1 MQYHPRS
8 THYRAFNLI
17 SFVKKQSN
25 ELIGKLANVDF
36 KRSFSDLALK
46 WKITSVTI
54 PLIIAILLL
63 GYILIKDKGE
73 EIKFTQK
80 ETYGVRCSHA
90 LRELMQAFMEH
101 RGLASFHLSGATR
114 IEDQLEQK
122 QKQIRE
128 RIQAAGKEGT
138 QYYCT
143 DLNTAA
149 EWRNIQAHWEPLQH
163 QTVNLSPQESNAR
176 HSELITLVIDLI
188 AKIKHSSNL
197 SLDPHTNTYYLA
209 DTMETQLPNL
219 INTIGILRAIA
230 IKAVEISEIEKAAE
244 ISKIEEDRI
253 DFIGS
258 QKIADLYKRRIEKN
272 INTIIKDTPALRA
285 KFKQS
290 ADEFFEANNHF
301 FNLINKSLLAGA
313 NSNSNISAS
322 DTYNTATQA
331 VNAGFDFL
339 DTISSS
345 LNEILEER
353 ITVFK
358 IEKYVAVGGMILF
371 ITFAMGVGF
380 IVIVAITRPIE
391 KAQLLSMAIASGNLE
406 NVIESRSNDE
416 TGRMLISLSNMQKKL
431 RQQAEK
437 ERLYLKELEDKNAEL
452 ERFTYTVSHDL
463 RSPLITI
470 QGFSGAL
477 KQSVAQGNSERMEK
491 DIERIHA
498 AADKMQLLLNDLL
511 ELSRIGRLVNPPEK
525 ISLEDITREATEL
538 VEGTLMAR
546 GVQVRIGSDLPIL
559 FGDRKRLVEVM
570 QNLIENAAKFMG
582 DQKEPLIEIGAL
594 KKGGETLCYVRDN
607 GIGIHPRYHEKIFDL
622 FDKLDQNMPGTGI
635 GLAIVKRIIEIHKG
649 RIWVESEGQGQGS
662 TFYFS
667 ISGVSIQ
674 K

>member
-1 MQYHPRS
+1 
-8 THYRAFNLI
+8 LI

-25 ELIGKLANVDF
+25 GLIGKLASVDF
-36 KRSFSDLALK
+36 KQSFSDLALK

-63 GYILIKDKGE
+63 GYILIKDKGK

-80 ETYGVRCSHA
+80 ETYGVKCSHA
-90 LRELMQAFMEH
+90 LRELMEAFMEH
-101 RGLASFHLSGATR
+101 RGLASFHLSGAAR

-122 QKQIRE
+122 LEQKQKQIWE
-128 RIQAAGKEGT
+128 RIQAADKEGA

-149 EWRNIQAHWEPLQH
+149 EWRNIQAHWGPLQ
-163 QTVNLSPQESNAR
+163 QQIVNLSPEESNAR

-197 SLDPHTNTYYLA
+197 SLDPHTTTYYLA
-209 DTMETQLPNL
+209 DTMETQLPSL

-230 IKAVEISEIEKAAE
+230 IKTVE
-244 ISKIEEDRI
+244 ISKIEEEDKI

-258 QKIADLYKRRIEKN
+258 QTIADLYKRKIKKN
-272 INTIIKDTPALRA
+272 INTIIKDSPALRTELM
-285 KFKQS
+285 QS
-290 ADEFFEANNHF
+290 AEEFFKANNHF
-301 FNLINKSLLAGA
+301 FTLINKSLLAGA
-313 NSNSNISAS
+313 NNNSNISAS
-322 DTYNTATQA
+322 DTYDTATQA
-331 VNAGFDFL
+331 VSAGFDFL
-339 DTISSS
+339 DTLSSS
-345 LNEILEER
+345 LHEILEER

-358 IEKYVAVGGMILF
+358 IEKYVALGGMILF
-371 ITFAMGVGF
+371 IVFAMGVGF
-380 IVIVAITRPIE
+380 IVIIAITRPIE
-391 KAQLLSMAIASGNLE
+391 KAQLLSTAIASGNLE
-406 NVIESRSNDE
+406 NVIESNSNDE
-416 TGRMLISLSNMQKKL
+416 TGRMLISLRDMQKKL
-431 RQQAEK
+431 RQQAEQ

-477 KQSVAQGNSERMEK
+477 RQSVAQGNSERMEK
-491 DIERIHA
+491 DIQRIHA
-498 AADKMQLLLNDLL
+498 AADKMQLLLDDLL
-511 ELSRIGRLVNPPEK
+511 ELSRIGRLANPPEK

-582 DQKEPLIEIGAL
+582 DQKEPFIEIGAL
-594 KKGGETLCYVRDN
+594 KKRGETLCYVRDN

-649 RIWVESEGQGQGS
+649 RIWVESEGRSQGS

-667 ISGVSIQ
+667 IPGVSTQ